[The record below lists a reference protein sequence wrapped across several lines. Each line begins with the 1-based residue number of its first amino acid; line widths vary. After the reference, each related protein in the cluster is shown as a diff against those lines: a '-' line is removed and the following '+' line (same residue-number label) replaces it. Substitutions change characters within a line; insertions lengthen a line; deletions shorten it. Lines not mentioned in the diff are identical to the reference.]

1 MLLTLTLLCLLSNA
15 QTPRG
20 RRPAR
25 QSATSASVKSDTL
38 KRDTLAMDSAKLHA
52 KKLSPSALNS
62 MVTYSAKDSA
72 VNDIGRRYTYLFGD
86 AVVKYEDMEL
96 QADYIEID
104 FKNNELYACGVADS
118 SGHVRGSPIFIQGE
132 SQYQAREIKYNF
144 TTHKGKIT
152 HVITTQ
158 DEGFVH
164 GEQIKKMDDNVA
176 FIKKGKYTTCEL
188 EHPHY
193 EVDFTKAKFIQHDKI
208 IIGPAYLSFKDVPTP
223 IAIPFAFFPLDAQR
237 KSGFVMPSIGES
249 SNLGFYFQNLGFYF
263 AISDHLDLL
272 LSTDLYTRGSWAV
285 KAKSNYVYLSVL
297 P

>member
-1 MLLTLTLLCLLSNA
+1 MLLTLMLLCLLSNA
-15 QTPRG
+15 QNPRG

-25 QSATSASVKSDTL
+25 KPASGTVVKPDTL
-38 KRDTLAMDSAKLHA
+38 KRDTLAVDSAKVQA
-52 KKLSPSALNS
+52 KKLSPSAINS
-62 MVTYSAKDSA
+62 MVTYSSKDSA
-72 VNDIGRRYTYLFGD
+72 VNDISRRYTYLFGD

-96 QADYIEID
+96 RADYIEID

-118 SGHVRGSPIFIQGE
+118 SGVVRGSPIFIQGE

-144 TTHKGKIT
+144 TTHKGKIS

-164 GEQIKKMDDNVA
+164 GDQIKKMGDDVA

-208 IIGPAYLSFKDVPTP
+208 IIGPAYLSFTNVPTP
-223 IAIPFAFFPLDAQR
+223 IAIPFAFSR
-237 KSGFVMPSIGES
+237 WMPSAS
-249 SNLGFYFQNLGFYF
+249 PAS
-263 AISDHLDLL
+263 
-272 LSTDLYTRGSWAV
+272 
-285 KAKSNYVYLSVL
+285 
-297 P
+297 